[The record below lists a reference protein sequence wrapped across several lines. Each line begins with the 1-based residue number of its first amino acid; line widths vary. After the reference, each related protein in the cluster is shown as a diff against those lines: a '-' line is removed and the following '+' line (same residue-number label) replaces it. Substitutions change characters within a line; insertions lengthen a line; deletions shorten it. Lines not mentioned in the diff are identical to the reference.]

1 MNNYET
7 VFIASPVLSDVQIKE
22 TVQKFKQLIADAQG
36 TLVHE
41 ENWGLRKL
49 AYPIKNRATGFYYL
63 FQYKVNPEFIQKYER
78 AFKHDEQ
85 ILRFLTVRLEK
96 YSLQY
101 AEKRA
106 NLKKE
111 ANSTEAEKTETV
123 N

>member
-78 AFKHDEQ
+78 AFKYDEQ